1 MIQWMNC
8 LKLEKDIEMMN
19 QNKGMITVTLDLR
32 HP

>member
-1 MIQWMNC
+1 MNC
-8 LKLEKDIEMMN
+8 LKLEKDIELKQMMN